1 MELNKFFTDIVN
13 NYGIA
18 LAPNKYIRAQ
28 AKIFNEK
35 LCTTPSHAI
44 PDVGTECFQG
54 PPRGGGCTRAPQ
66 KVRFL
71 APEDVA
77 RKRLLLS

>member
-1 MELNKFFTDIVN
+1 MKN
-13 NYGIA
+13 
-18 LAPNKYIRAQ
+18 
-28 AKIFNEK
+28 
-35 LCTTPSHAI
+35 CTTPSHEI
-44 PDVGTECFQG
+44 PDVGTACFQG
-54 PPRGGGCTRAPQ
+54 PPRGGGCTRAPK